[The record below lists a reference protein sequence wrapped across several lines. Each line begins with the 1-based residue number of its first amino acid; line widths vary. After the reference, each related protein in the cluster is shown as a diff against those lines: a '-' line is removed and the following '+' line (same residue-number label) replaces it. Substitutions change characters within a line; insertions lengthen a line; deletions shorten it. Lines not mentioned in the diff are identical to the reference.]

1 MLHDD
6 RPKKP
11 HGSVPLPH
19 HTETLKSIAARLRK
33 TMGDAQCGLTSVAV
47 EVMSLASDWGRHKA
61 EAGGLEIGRW
71 ARKEL
76 HPTWRMNKYRELA
89 EAAERAGPFWNRI
102 PSNALLWMHN
112 QIPAEDAFNAAL
124 KDVSALFNKQGKRP
138 PTLGQVRTVANRFC
152 IAESTRETL
161 REKLKA
167 AEARIERLEAQV
179 RAGCKAGTEPVV

>member
-6 RPKKP
+6 RPKKAQGP
-11 HGSVPLPH
+11 IGLPH
-19 HTETLKSIAARLRK
+19 RTESLKTIAVRLRK
-33 TMGDAQCGLTSVAV
+33 TMSDAQCGLTSVAV
-47 EVMSLASDWGRHKA
+47 EVMRLAEDWGSYKA

-76 HPTWRMNKYRELA
+76 HPTWRMNKYRELN
-89 EAAERAGPFWNRI
+89 EAAQRAGAFWDRI

-112 QIPAEDAFNAAL
+112 QIPSEEAFNAAL
-124 KDVSALFNKQGKRP
+124 KEVSALFNKQGKRP
-138 PTLGQVRTVANRFC
+138 PTIGQVRTVANRFC
-152 IAESTRETL
+152 VAESTRETL

-179 RAGCKAGTEPVV
+179 RAGCKAGTDPVE

>member
-124 KDVSALFNKQGKRP
+124 KDVSALFNKQGGLLAHLFGLLAPDHSHRLINQI
-138 PTLGQVRTVANRFC
+138 TDHRLNITANITDFR
-152 IAESTRETL
+152 
-161 REKLKA
+161 KL
-167 AEARIERLEAQV
+167 
-179 RAGCKAGTEPVV
+179 